1 MLVQEGTVSFQMWT
15 YGCFASDSFLI
26 IVLTAYVFHTCLL
39 QPEPPASFS
48 VASLHPVSQAGD
60 LARFAVFFPLPPAP
74 GSSGCQF
81 PPLRSLPSFPS
92 GDHPSGHAP
101 TGLLVR
107 LSRMGTGGWG
117 TFWGQKSPSL
127 PPRPGSAPKLG
138 TADGRWADGEG
149 GTPRKQRRPAVL
161 GGKGGGPGKWAQP
174 GPHLG
179 IRPAGGALCHLCTRI
194 SGPPG
199 QQLSVFVPRDLTL
212 GLDP

>member
-26 IVLTAYVFHTCLL
+26 IMLTAYVFHTCLL

-48 VASLHPVSQAGD
+48 VASLRPVSQAGD

-107 LSRMGTGGWG
+107 LSRMGTSGGGDLLGTEVPQLASQARVCPKAGHGGWEMG
-117 TFWGQKSPSL
+117 
-127 PPRPGSAPKLG
+127 
-138 TADGRWADGEG
+138 
-149 GTPRKQRRPAVL
+149 
-161 GGKGGGPGKWAQP
+161 
-174 GPHLG
+174 
-179 IRPAGGALCHLCTRI
+179 
-194 SGPPG
+194 
-199 QQLSVFVPRDLTL
+199 
-212 GLDP
+212 